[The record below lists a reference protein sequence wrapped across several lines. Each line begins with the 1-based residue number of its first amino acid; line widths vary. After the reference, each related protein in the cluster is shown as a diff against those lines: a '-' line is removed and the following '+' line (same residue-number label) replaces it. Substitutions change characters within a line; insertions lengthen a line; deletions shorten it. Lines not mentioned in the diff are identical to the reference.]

1 MPFCEII
8 ASSVPLNID
17 WQQILL
23 HLLNFVIL
31 AVGLTLL
38 IYRPVKK
45 FLDKRK
51 KSFED
56 REKNISESKREA
68 EDMKTEYEKKLGD
81 ADLEIQLRSAA
92 AKNKAEEDARRTV
105 YKADAEAS
113 AILGRARSGAEAQKR
128 KLLRSAG
135 RDITDMVVGATE
147 KLLAASQSE
156 KTDLALYDKF
166 VSDKTAYIGAEDL
179 SDDERE
185 ALIAVKKADAEAE
198 EILRAARSEAASEAE
213 KLLEE
218 AKEGIDDAVAA
229 ATEKMLVDISAT
241 SDSEIYDKFLAEN
254 ARSDDK

>member
-1 MPFCEII
+1 
-8 ASSVPLNID
+8 
-17 WQQILL
+17 
-23 HLLNFVIL
+23 
-31 AVGLTLL
+31 
-38 IYRPVKK
+38 
-45 FLDKRK
+45 
-51 KSFED
+51 
-56 REKNISESKREA
+56 
-68 EDMKTEYEKKLGD
+68 
-81 ADLEIQLRSAA
+81 
-92 AKNKAEEDARRTV
+92 
-105 YKADAEAS
+105 
-113 AILGRARSGAEAQKR
+113 
-128 KLLRSAG
+128 
-135 RDITDMVVGATE
+135 MVVGATE

-218 AKEGIDDAVAA
+218 AKEGIVDAVAA